1 MYISCDYYRVF
12 YYVAKYGSVSQ
23 AAKLL
28 LNNQPN
34 LTRTIKNLESELG
47 CPLFSRSNRGMKLTP
62 EGERLYTHIR
72 IAFEHI
78 EAGEAEIIGSRN
90 LEHGSVYVASS
101 EIALHCLLLPV
112 LKVYRRLYPGVR
124 LRISNHST
132 PQAIEALKDGT
143 ADFAVV
149 TNPEVKYASLS
160 EHTVMRLKES
170 AVCST
175 AAFPELVGR
184 RISLSKLLEY
194 PLISFAS
201 DTKSYRFYSDYF
213 AEHGFNYR
221 PEIEASTAGQIIS
234 MVESDLGVG
243 FVPENFLVDST
254 GISIIDLVEKIPNR
268 EICIVKRRD
277 QPLSVAAK
285 ELERLILKSC
295 DNPENAVTSAN

>member
-62 EGERLYTHIR
+62 EGERLYAHIR
-72 IAFEHI
+72 VAFEHI

-101 EIALHCLLLPV
+101 EIALHCMLLPV
-112 LKVYRRLYPGVR
+112 LKTYRRLYPGVR
-124 LRISNHST
+124 IRISNHST
-132 PQAIEALKDGT
+132 PQAIEAIKDGT

-149 TNPEVKYASLS
+149 TNPAVNYASLT
-160 EHTVMRLKES
+160 EQPVKRLKEA
-170 AVCST
+170 AVCSNS
-175 AAFPELVGR
+175 AFPELTGR
-184 RISLSKLLEY
+184 KIGLAKLLEY
-194 PLISFAS
+194 PMISFAS
-201 DTKSYRFYSDYF
+201 DTKSFRFYSAFF
-213 AEHGFNYR
+213 AEHGLNYR
-221 PEIEASTAGQIIS
+221 PEIEAATAGQIIS

-243 FVPENFLVDST
+243 FVPEDFLVGSS
-254 GISIIDLVEKIPNR
+254 GISTIDLVEQLPDR

-277 QPLSVAAK
+277 QPLSVAARK
-285 ELERLILKSC
+285 LEDLILRQRE
-295 DNPENAVTSAN
+295 DNE

>member
-62 EGERLYTHIR
+62 EGERLFTHISA
-72 IAFEHI
+72 AFEHI
-78 EAGEAEIIGSRN
+78 EAGESEIIGSRN
-90 LEHGSVYVASS
+90 LEHGLVYIASS
-101 EIALHCLLLPV
+101 EIALHCLLPV
-112 LKVYRRLYPGVR
+112 LKTYRRLYPGVR
-124 LRISNHST
+124 IRVSNHST
-132 PQAIEALKDGT
+132 PQAIDAIKNGT

-149 TNPEVKYASLS
+149 TNPAANYASLT
-160 EHTVMRLKES
+160 ELPVKTLKEA

-175 AAFPELVGR
+175 AAYPSLLGR
-184 RISLSKLLEY
+184 KITLAKLMEY

-201 DTKSYRFYSDYF
+201 DTKSFRFYSDFF
-213 AEHGFNYR
+213 AEHGLRYR
-221 PEIEASTAGQIIS
+221 PEIEAATAGQIIS

-243 FVPENFLVDST
+243 FVPEDFLDGST
-254 GISIIDLVEKIPNR
+254 GVSVIDLTEQLPDR
-268 EICIVKRRD
+268 EVCIVKRRD
-277 QPLSVAAK
+277 QPLSIAARK
-285 ELERLILKSC
+285 LEDLILKSRG
-295 DNPENAVTSAN
+295 NAD